1 MICVTVRSARAL
13 CEQVLLWTT
22 QRKAFGRP
30 LTSQAVVR
38 QKLAEC
44 LSEVE
49 AAQNWL
55 ENITFQMTK
64 MSYDE
69 QSRLLAGQ
77 IALLKSW
84 STRVSLRTAETAV
97 SLFGGRGITRSG
109 MGRFIAEAFCTI
121 KHDAVLGGS
130 EEVLADLGVRQALR
144 FMPSNHKM

>member
-1 MICVTVRSARAL
+1 MICVTIRSARAL
-13 CEQVLLWTT
+13 CEQMLLWTS

-38 QKLAEC
+38 EKLAGC

-55 ENITFQMTK
+55 ENITYQMTK
-64 MSYDE
+64 MTYD
-69 QSRLLAGQ
+69 QQARLLAGQ

-97 SLFGGRGITRSG
+97 NIFGGRGITTTG
-109 MGRFIAEAFCTI
+109 MGRFVAQGFSTI

-130 EEVLADLGVRQALR
+130 EEILADLGVRQALR
-144 FMPSNHKM
+144 SMPSNHKL